1 MVITPDKPAR
11 RTRRA
16 FQVGCQR
23 GYGDRFAVGRGV
35 GLGRTG
41 SIVSLVTNFTP
52 PSTAF
57 ATVVRSGV
65 VVDTFVLLRMV
76 PGVATPWP

>member
-1 MVITPDKPAR
+1 M
-11 RTRRA
+11 
-16 FQVGCQR
+16 
-23 GYGDRFAVGRGV
+23 

-41 SIVSLVTNFTP
+41 SIVFLVTNSTTP
-52 PSTAF
+52 TAF
-57 ATVVRSGV
+57 STVVRGGV

>member
-41 SIVSLVTNFTP
+41 SIVFLVTNSTTP
-52 PSTAF
+52 TAF
-57 ATVVRSGV
+57 STVVRGGV

-76 PGVATPWP
+76 PGVATP